1 MSYYCL
7 SRGWRWK
14 ICFILLYIQ
23 IFIFILSLNTTAWNL
38 FLCKIHHTEIWLISN
53 LRLISLVLRALNFT
67 RVFAL
72 ATLYMLHTLF
82 IFTCLTYMNDFGW
95 HQFFHFICLQLETE
109 SGRATPTVSIISIGD
124 ESFDQEVRKTN
135 LLAANNS
142 GKVVSVTDD
151 SGSGDFEMH
160 NASMFLGTNIS
171 VDNGEMVFIA
181 YKCFKLYILSCILKV
196 IRL

>member
-1 MSYYCL
+1 MHL
-7 SRGWRWK
+7 
-14 ICFILLYIQ
+14 
-23 IFIFILSLNTTAWNL
+23 
-38 FLCKIHHTEIWLISN
+38 
-53 LRLISLVLRALNFT
+53 
-67 RVFAL
+67 
-72 ATLYMLHTLF
+72 
-82 IFTCLTYMNDFGW
+82 
-95 HQFFHFICLQLETE
+95 ICLQLETE